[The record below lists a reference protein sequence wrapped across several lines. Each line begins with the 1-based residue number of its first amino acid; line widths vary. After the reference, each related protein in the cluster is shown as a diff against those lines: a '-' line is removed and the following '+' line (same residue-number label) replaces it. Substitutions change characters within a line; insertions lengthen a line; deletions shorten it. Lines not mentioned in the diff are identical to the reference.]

1 MTLKQVF
8 GDENRMIEICM
19 NYEVKIYTFALMN
32 EWKNTF

>member
-19 NYEVKIYTFALMN
+19 NHEVKIYTFD
-32 EWKNTF
+32 E